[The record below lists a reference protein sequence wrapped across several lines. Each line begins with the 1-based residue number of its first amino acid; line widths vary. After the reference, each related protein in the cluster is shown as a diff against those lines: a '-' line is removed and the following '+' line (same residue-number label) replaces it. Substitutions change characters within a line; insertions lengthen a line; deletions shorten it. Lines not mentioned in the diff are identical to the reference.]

1 MISLVKFCFEV
12 NAQNQCEYLL
22 SRFLEPPSDA
32 TSVYDIL
39 SSFLPLLTQYL
50 AERNQNLSAEPYRSF
65 VTAVIQTFAEKI
77 MVGWLC
83 GLRFSA
89 AKARKSWAKA
99 RKTLVVQRW
108 TDLCPG
114 RAGDYAESWSDYPT
128 RASETS
134 SRNRIFSRRRK
145 RIT

>member
-1 MISLVKFCFEV
+1 LPIMFLRLWPQ
-12 NAQNQCEYLL
+12 AQKPRLFGFVAGDFLRPKPDKAGPRPWL
-22 SRFLEPPSDA
+22 SG
-32 TSVYDIL
+32 
-39 SSFLPLLTQYL
+39 Q
-50 AERNQNLSAEPYRSF
+50 
-65 VTAVIQTFAEKI
+65 
-77 MVGWLC
+77 
-83 GLRFSA
+83 
-89 AKARKSWAKA
+89 AKARQ
-99 RKTLVVQRW
+99 TLVVQRW